1 MKELILHYWGCKTMK
16 KICLTILILSLY
28 IPAVNA
34 QDPHFS
40 QFFEAPL
47 LRNPSLAGLFSGD
60 IRVQGVYRNQWGS
73 VTTPY
78 QTGSF
83 NVEYKQPIGKAN
95 DFITAGLQILYDRAG
110 TTNFTTTNIYPA
122 VNYHKALNG
131 EKSRYLSLGFMG
143 GYVQKRID
151 RSKMTTNSQYGP
163 NGYNPALPDGE
174 TFTKS
179 SYHYWDGSFGMSYN
193 SSINGSETDNF
204 FIGLA
209 YHHFNRP
216 LNSFYKNPPIELN
229 PKWVASAG
237 VRFTASEVS
246 YITIQGDYSKQGNYT
261 ETIVGATYSIK
272 IGDDYQ
278 NPLYTLH
285 FGGYLRVRDAFIPF
299 LKFDYRPFSIG
310 FSYDEN
316 ISQLKT
322 ASQGRGGFELSIS
335 YAGFLDRGNTT
346 KDAVVCPKF

>member
-1 MKELILHYWGCKTMK
+1 MKIKLFIVLVLIMLKLNVAY
-16 KICLTILILSLY
+16 
-28 IPAVNA
+28 A

-47 LRNPSLAGLFSGD
+47 LRNPSLAGLFAGD
-60 IRVQGVYRNQWGS
+60 IRIQGVYRNQWGS

-83 NVEYKQPIGKAN
+83 NIEYKQPIGKAN
-95 DFITAGLQILYDRAG
+95 DFITTGLQILYDRAG

-122 VNYHKALNG
+122 INYHKSLNG
-131 EKSRYLSLGFMG
+131 EKSKYLSLGFMG
-143 GYVQKRID
+143 GYVQRRLD
-151 RSKMTTNSQYGP
+151 RSKITTNDQYGP

-174 TFTKS
+174 SFTVS

-193 SSINGSETDNF
+193 SSINGSETDNYF
-204 FIGLA
+204 VGVA

-216 LNSFYKNPPIELN
+216 KNSFYQNPPVELN

-237 VRFTASEVS
+237 VRFTASETS
-246 YITIQGDYSKQGNYT
+246 FITLQADYSKQGDYK
-261 ETIVGATYSIK
+261 EAIAGATYSVN
-272 IGDDYQ
+272 IGDNYEK
-278 NPLYTLH
+278 PLYTIH
-285 FGGYLRVRDAFIPF
+285 FGGYLRWKDAFIPF
-299 LKFDYRPFSIG
+299 LKFDYHPLSIG
-310 FSYDEN
+310 MSYDAN

-335 YAGFLDRGNTT
+335 YAGFLDRGNSTRN
-346 KDAVVCPKF
+346 AVLCPKF